1 MPIKLKKD
9 FYTRPEVT
17 AIARELLGKVLIT
30 NLGKKVT
37 SGIIVETEAYRSDDR
52 ACHAFMKKKTKRN
65 SVMFEAGG
73 IAYVF
78 MNYGIHFLFNVVT
91 NEEDE
96 PDAVLIRALQPLEGI
111 EVMKARRMKQDENR
125 ITSGPGSLSKALGI
139 DRGMNGM
146 DLTGNKCWIEE
157 NDSLKENDSL
167 NLGNFKIVNAC
178 RIGIDYAG
186 EHAKYP
192 WRYYIRNNPWV
203 SKL

>member
-1 MPIKLKKD
+1 MTKKLTKD
-9 FYTRPEVT
+9 FYTRPDVT
-17 AIARELLGKVLIT
+17 LIARELLGKVLVT
-30 NLGKKVT
+30 NIGKKIT

-91 NEEDE
+91 NVKDE
-96 PDAVLIRALQPLEGI
+96 PDAVLVRALQPLTGLE
-111 EVMKARRMKQDENR
+111 EMMNRRLKQDEKR
-125 ITSGPGSLSKALGI
+125 ITSGPGALSKALGI
-139 DRGMNGM
+139 DLALNGT

-157 NDSLKENDSL
+157 NDSL
-167 NLGNFKIVNAC
+167 NLGNFKVVKAR

-186 EHAKYP
+186 EHAMYP
-192 WRYYIRNNPWV
+192 WRYYVRNNPWV
-203 SKL
+203 SKP

>member
-1 MPIKLKKD
+1 MPYKLARD
-9 FYTRPEVT
+9 FYQRPEVT
-17 AIARELLGKVLIT
+17 VIAGELLGKVLIT
-30 NLGKKVT
+30 RVGNKVT

-52 ACHAFMKKKTKRN
+52 ACHAFMKRKTKRN

-91 NEEDE
+91 NEKDE

-111 EVMKARRMKQDENR
+111 DVMKTRRIKKDEKR
-125 ITSGPGSLSKALGI
+125 ITSGPGALSKALGI
-139 DRGMNGM
+139 DLSVNGT
-146 DLTGNKCWIEE
+146 DLTGNKCWIEA
-157 NDSLKENDSL
+157 DDSL
-167 NLGNFKIVNAC
+167 NFGNFKVVKTL

-186 EHAKYP
+186 EHAMFP

-203 SKL
+203 SKP